1 MEVRKFIEKKNKT
14 QGSAYIIEET
24 VEMPEGGV
32 YEGELIHDNVDD
44 DTLTVCT
51 GPKQSGTELPFT
63 AAAPP
68 GRPWARQIHVESSEP
83 YIYISYEYQGD
94 EVEADDI
101 NDVQSELVKVEKE
114 INAINVE
121 IKGDP
126 TAFTWNRLMGVTETE
141 E

>member
-1 MEVRKFIEKKNKT
+1 MEVKKFIEKKNKT

-51 GPKQSGTELPFT
+51 GPQQSGTELPFT

-68 GRPWARQIHVESSEP
+68 GRQWARQIHVESSEP

-94 EVEADDI
+94 EAEADDI
-101 NDVQSELVKVEKE
+101 NDIQTEVVKVEKE
-114 INAINVE
+114 INAINLE
-121 IKGDP
+121 IKGDQ
-126 TAFTWNRLMGVTETE
+126 TAFTWNKLMGVTGTE

>member
-32 YEGELIHDNVDD
+32 YEGELIHDNIDD

-63 AAAPP
+63 AAAPS
-68 GRPWARQIHVESSEP
+68 GRPWARRIHVESSEP